1 MTSTIET
8 PRHVPA
14 ADRGE
19 ADQALKARHRTM
31 WALGDYSAVASEI
44 IAGFGPILVD
54 AAGIEAGQLVLDV
67 AAGSGNIS
75 IPAAL
80 RGARVTAS
88 DLTPDLLEIGRAEAD
103 AAGLDIAWE
112 VGDAEALPYADA
124 QFDVVTSCVGVM
136 FAPHHQPAADELIR
150 VCRPGGSIALI
161 AWTPAGFIGQLFA
174 TMKPYTPPPP
184 PGAQPPPLWG
194 DDQHVRE
201 LFGDR
206 LDDLQFTTAG
216 LPITNYAS
224 GAEFRDYFKANYGAT
239 IAAYRGISDDPDKV
253 AALDQA
259 LAELGDAFGASSG
272 SMEWEYLLVVGH
284 RRA

>member
-1 MTSTIET
+1 MAASSTDPGLAPIMPAFLPSMGQIQNTSPGGKRMTSTIQA

-44 IAGFGPILVD
+44 IAGFGPILVE

-88 DLTPDLLEIGRAEAD
+88 DLTPDLLEIGRAEAE

-124 QFDVVTSCVGVM
+124 QFDVVTSC
-136 FAPHHQPAADELIR
+136 
-150 VCRPGGSIALI
+150 
-161 AWTPAGFIGQLFA
+161 
-174 TMKPYTPPPP
+174 
-184 PGAQPPPLWG
+184 
-194 DDQHVRE
+194 
-201 LFGDR
+201 
-206 LDDLQFTTAG
+206 
-216 LPITNYAS
+216 
-224 GAEFRDYFKANYGAT
+224 
-239 IAAYRGISDDPDKV
+239 
-253 AALDQA
+253 
-259 LAELGDAFGASSG
+259 
-272 SMEWEYLLVVGH
+272 
-284 RRA
+284 